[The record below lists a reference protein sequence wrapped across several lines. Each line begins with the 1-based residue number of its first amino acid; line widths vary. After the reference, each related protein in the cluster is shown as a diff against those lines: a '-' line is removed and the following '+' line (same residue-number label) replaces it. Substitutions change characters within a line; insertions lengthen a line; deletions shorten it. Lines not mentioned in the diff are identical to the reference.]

1 VTQVAASPA
10 IIQQFIDGNHSECT
24 NGRERTDFRP
34 AKLERVPVEKHV
46 LAFTS
51 AWQVEPFVKHVSG
64 IERITRT
71 RVLDALSSIP
81 KNLVAVIDVARV

>member
-64 IERITRT
+64 IERVTRT
-71 RVLDALSSIP
+71 RVLDALSSVP
-81 KNLVAVIDVARV
+81 KDLVAVIDIARV

>member
-10 IIQQFIDGNHSECT
+10 VIKQFIHGNHSECT

-34 AKLERVPVEKHV
+34 TKLERLPIEKHV

-71 RVLDALSSIP
+71 RVLDAVSGIP
-81 KNLVAVIDVARV
+81 ENLVAAIDIARV

>member
-10 IIQQFIDGNHSECT
+10 VIQQFIDGNHSECA

-34 AKLERVPVEKHV
+34 AKVERLAVQKHS
-46 LAFTS
+46 LAFRS
-51 AWQVEPFVKHVSG
+51 ARQVESFVKHVSG

-71 RVLDALSSIP
+71 RILDAFSGIP
-81 KNLVAVIDVARV
+81 KNLVAAIDIARV